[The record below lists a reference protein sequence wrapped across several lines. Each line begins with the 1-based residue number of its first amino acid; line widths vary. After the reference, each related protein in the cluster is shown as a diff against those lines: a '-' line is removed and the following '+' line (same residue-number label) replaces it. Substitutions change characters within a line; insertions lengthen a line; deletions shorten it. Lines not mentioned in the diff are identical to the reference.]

1 MTEEPDLSPLD
12 LLVLARLLPVGEKGD
27 KPEKI
32 QKDLGPLL
40 EHRWSGSASTAVVDR
55 ALVKLTAQ
63 GLVTRLPTKRK
74 NDVPSVA
81 LTPEGRQAALKFLKV
96 SELPA
101 KITWGTLKKSL
112 LLARSLGL
120 TAPGPAFSKAGGFQ
134 AVLLR
139 KKYHLPLGEYPDLK
153 DVKTELTRKLLNM
166 GPKEVITVAAIKTE
180 LTRKFLNMRPKE
192 KITIDTIQSALL
204 GGELGEHQPADP
216 KKTLDRLISRQVGA
230 RRECDAEWRDAVL
243 RHWVDESI
251 DGQASQSPAPPHPAS
266 PHPAPPSPPFD
277 LAAFA
282 RKVKAAA
289 EACTSGRFGD
299 DKVFISHVWNS
310 LKNDTDFDIKD
321 LAAFKQHLGES
332 NNARLLDLSRADLV
346 QAMDPDDVRLSEV
359 TYYNATFHFIRI
371 GSERH

>member
-1 MTEEPDLSPLD
+1 MTEEPDLSPLE
-12 LLVLARLLPVGEKGD
+12 LLVLARLLPVGEKGV

-32 QKDLGPLL
+32 QEDLGPLL
-40 EHRWSGSASTAVVDR
+40 EHRWSGSALTAVVDR
-55 ALVKLTAQ
+55 ALVKLTAR

-74 NDVPSVA
+74 KDVPSVV

-101 KITWGTLKKSL
+101 KTTWATLKKSL

-120 TAPGPAFSKAGGFQ
+120 TAPGPAFSKPGGFQ

-139 KKYHLPLGEYPDLK
+139 QKYHLPLGEYPDLK

-166 GPKEVITVAAIKTE
+166 GPKEVVTAAAIKTD
-180 LTRKFLNMRPKE
+180 LTRKFLNMGPKE
-192 KITIDTIQSALL
+192 KVTIDTIQSALL
-204 GGELGEHQPADP
+204 GRELGEHRPTDP
-216 KKTLDRLISRQVGA
+216 KKALDRLISRQVGA
-230 RRECDAEWRDAVL
+230 RRESDAEWRDAVL
-243 RHWVDESI
+243 RHWVNESI
-251 DGQASQSPAPPHPAS
+251 DGQASQSPAPSHPAS
-266 PHPAPPSPPFD
+266 LPPAFD

-289 EACTSGRFGD
+289 EACTSGHFGD

-310 LKNDTDFDIKD
+310 LKNDTDFYIKD
-321 LAAFKQHLGES
+321 LAVFKQHLAEA

-359 TYYNATFHFIRI
+359 TYLNAAFHFIRI